1 MPVDPA
7 LLALLACPID
17 KGPLL
22 YVESESVLYNPRLRR
37 RYRIEGEL
45 PILLPD
51 QSVPV
56 DDAEHTRLVQA
67 GRSR

>member
-1 MPVDPA
+1 MPLDPA
-7 LLALLACPID
+7 LLAVLACPID

-22 YVESESVLYNPRLRR
+22 YVENESALYNPRLRR
-37 RYRIEGEL
+37 LYRIENEL

-51 QSVPV
+51 QSIPV
-56 DDAEHTRLVQA
+56 DEAAHVRLIQA

>member
-1 MPVDPA
+1 MPLDPA
-7 LLALLACPID
+7 LLAVLACPID

-22 YVESESVLYNPRLRR
+22 YVETESALYNPRLRR
-37 RYRIEGEL
+37 LYRIENEL

-51 QSVPV
+51 QSIPV
-56 DDAEHTRLVQA
+56 DEAEHVRLIQA

>member
-1 MPVDPA
+1 MSLDPE

-22 YVESESVLYNPRLRR
+22 YVEAESALYNPRLRR
-37 RYRIEGEL
+37 RYRIENDL

-56 DDAEHTRLVQA
+56 GEAEHARLIRAAQA
-67 GRSR
+67 R